1 VLKKVGAC
9 SKIGNVYFKYVLLIM
24 QHKKDV
30 DMNKR
35 IKIRSDERPD
45 KLIFLLIAV
54 VMILSMLFVSCS
66 LGKRMDE
73 KDGSENKTF
82 IVASFYVMYDFAAKI
97 GGDKVKVVN
106 LLPSGSDPHSWEP
119 SPKDI
124 IKIENAD
131 IFIYNGAGME
141 NWVHKVLNS
150 IENKDL
156 IVLETSKGINLLKGI
171 HSHEYEN
178 EKQEHEDYQEP
189 DKGYQNEDGE
199 KHKEDELSELYDPHV
214 WLDPMLAKMQM
225 KAIADTLVEF
235 DPHNADYYRNNF
247 ERYSKELD
255 KLDEEY
261 KEAISN
267 FVKKDIV
274 VSHEAFGYLCS
285 AYGLN
290 QIGISGLDAEA
301 EPTASRM
308 VEVANFV
315 KKNNISVI
323 FFDNMVSP
331 RVAQTIADATG
342 AKVGILN
349 PIASLSQKEIEE
361 GKDYFVIMRENL
373 ESLKKALGNDDN
385 G

>member
-1 VLKKVGAC
+1 
-9 SKIGNVYFKYVLLIM
+9 
-24 QHKKDV
+24 
-30 DMNKR
+30 
-35 IKIRSDERPD
+35 
-45 KLIFLLIAV
+45 
-54 VMILSMLFVSCS
+54 
-66 LGKRMDE
+66 
-73 KDGSENKTF
+73 
-82 IVASFYVMYDFAAKI
+82 
-97 GGDKVKVVN
+97 
-106 LLPSGSDPHSWEP
+106 
-119 SPKDI
+119 
-124 IKIENAD
+124 
-131 IFIYNGAGME
+131 
-141 NWVHKVLNS
+141 
-150 IENKDL
+150 
-156 IVLETSKGINLLKGI
+156 
-171 HSHEYEN
+171 
-178 EKQEHEDYQEP
+178 
-189 DKGYQNEDGE
+189 
-199 KHKEDELSELYDPHV
+199 
-214 WLDPMLAKMQM
+214 MLAKMQM

-235 DPHNADYYRNNF
+235 APHNADYYRNNF

-331 RVAQTIADATG
+331 RVAQTIADETG

-349 PIASLSQKEIEE
+349 PIASLSQ
-361 GKDYFVIMRENL
+361 
-373 ESLKKALGNDDN
+373 
-385 G
+385 